1 MRKLLKRLKIQ
12 VLKKVVGFCRKVVYS
27 RVTGSEAL
35 KLPSFSCLLCGVST
49 LPSSLVGLRHSAM
62 QLEMLQPPYLHIRS
76 HVYQL
81 PSSGFSTSVNF
92 LFFFFFPSA
101 IATSSVQILTFR
113 KIFLFLCHT
122 KTYNVYL
129 TKQLNVT
136 IKTYLIMVPSFS
148 CLSQHSPRSCSV
160 YSFWPFLVDF
170 AWCLKGVKTHLYTG
184 LVRLVSREFL
194 RIQFT
199 KTFLLTSRN
208 VLNIKLSREPRIS

>member
-1 MRKLLKRLKIQ
+1 MKRLKIQ

-92 LFFFFFPSA
+92 LFFFFFSKCHRHLLCSDFDIQENIFIFMPHQNLQCISDKAVKCDNKNLLNHGTIVFLSVSA
-101 IATSSVQILTFR
+101 
-113 KIFLFLCHT
+113 
-122 KTYNVYL
+122 L
-129 TKQLNVT
+129 TKVLLSL
-136 IKTYLIMVPSFS
+136 LILAV
-148 CLSQHSPRSCSV
+148 
-160 YSFWPFLVDF
+160 
-170 AWCLKGVKTHLYTG
+170 
-184 LVRLVSREFL
+184 
-194 RIQFT
+194 
-199 KTFLLTSRN
+199 
-208 VLNIKLSREPRIS
+208 LSRLRMVFKRRENSSLYRFGQAGFQGILKNTVY